1 MKKLLAAALAVV
13 AMSSAAFA
21 QTTMGSYASS
31 ATATVS
37 GTITYPVYITRLHD
51 MTLGTI
57 LRTGTAQN
65 LSISPND
72 ATRAAAFKVKGDAGD
87 LVTLTLD
94 GTVTLTSDHIPLAGA
109 PGAPHN
115 VTDANTNTIAVTTSH
130 KERYVDNDQAGAVT
144 WYTPFALASNGYSD
158 GGGTVS
164 GLDAGQG
171 QMNVYVGGT
180 YTIAN
185 DQQRGNY
192 NGLLNASV
200 AYAN

>member
-1 MKKLLAAALAVV
+1 MKKFLALALAV
-13 AMSSAAFA
+13 AATSSAAFA
-21 QTTMGSYASS
+21 QTTVGSYGSS
-31 ATATVS
+31 ATALVS
-37 GTITYPVYITRLHD
+37 GSVTYPVYITRQHD
-51 MTLGTI
+51 MNLGTT
-57 LRTGTAQN
+57 LRTAVAQN
-65 LSISPND
+65 LSVSPND
-72 ATRAAAFKVKGDAGD
+72 MANAAAFKVKGDAGD
-87 LVTLTLD
+87 LVTMTLD
-94 GTVTLTSDHIPLAGA
+94 ATVTLTSDHVTLPGA

-115 VTDANTNTIAVTTSH
+115 VTDANTNTIVLTTNH

-144 WYTPFALASNGYSD
+144 WYTPFSLASNGYSD

-164 GLDAGQG
+164 GLDPGQG

-192 NGLLNASV
+192 SGLLNASV